1 MVDVGP
7 DGKQRAFALQWPG
20 NVSRAFFLS
29 LKLADASG
37 QVVSD
42 DFY

>member
-1 MVDVGP
+1 MVDVEP

-20 NVSRAFFLS
+20 DISRAFFLS

-37 QVVSD
+37 QAISD